1 MGWFEQLLALI
12 LAPTLVVAAMAW
24 ILRALFSQAL
34 SRDIEKIK
42 SDLGTEAFRDQ
53 YKFQKLHERQAE
65 VISDLYARMVH
76 AERKMGQLTS
86 RFRADSSSLKGQ
98 KDAAAQACDS
108 FADFFREHRLYLPES
123 TAEKIEAL
131 YELFVEIFIDI
142 DTAQPGDEYQAS
154 NYEDW
159 REANE
164 RMETQ
169 ARPAKKELE
178 NQFRKLLGVN

>member
-1 MGWFEQLLALI
+1 MNWFEQLLALV
-12 LAPTLVVAAMAW
+12 LAPTIVVAAMTW
-24 ILRALFSQAL
+24 ILQTLFSQAL

-42 SDLGTEAFRDQ
+42 SDLGTNAFRDQ

-65 VISDLYARMVH
+65 VISGLYARMVH

-86 RFRADSSSLKGQ
+86 RFRAVSSSLKGQ
-98 KDAAAQACDS
+98 KDAAAKACDS
-108 FADFFREHRLYLPES
+108 FSDFFREHRLYLPEG

-131 YELFVEIFIDI
+131 DELFAEILIDI
-142 DTAQPGDEYQAS
+142 DDAQPGDEYQAS
-154 NYEDW
+154 NSEDW
-159 REANE
+159 REAND

-178 NQFRKLLGVN
+178 NQFRELLGVK

>member
-1 MGWFEQLLALI
+1 MDWFERLLALI
-12 LAPTLVVAAMAW
+12 LAPTLAVAAMTW

-34 SRDIEKIK
+34 SRDIERIK

-86 RFRADSSSLKGQ
+86 RFRAVSSSLQEQ
-98 KDAAAQACDS
+98 KDAAAKACDS
-108 FADFFREHRLYLPES
+108 FADFFREHRLYLPEG

-131 YELFVEIFIDI
+131 TELFSEIYIDI
-142 DTAQPGDEYQAS
+142 DTAQPGGEYQAYNS
-154 NYEDW
+154 EDW
-159 REANE
+159 REASD
-164 RMETQ
+164 RMKTQ

-178 NQFRKLLGVN
+178 KQFRRLLGVN